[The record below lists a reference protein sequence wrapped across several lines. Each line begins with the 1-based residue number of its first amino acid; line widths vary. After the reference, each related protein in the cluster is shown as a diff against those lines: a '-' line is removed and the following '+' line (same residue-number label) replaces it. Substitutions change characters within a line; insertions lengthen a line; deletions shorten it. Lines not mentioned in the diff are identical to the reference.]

1 MDLTNKY
8 IILYPDQ
15 LNMHSFISAH
25 RIFSRIEHILGNK
38 INLSKF
44 KKIEIISNIFS
55 TFYKI
60 RNQQQQQQKKNHTCT
75 QEKNKRVAK
84 QFTTTITSES
94 LNKSDE
100 KKNTWR

>member
-25 RIFSRIEHILGNK
+25 RIFSRIEQILGNK

-60 RNQQQQQQKKNHTCT
+60 RNQQQQQQKK
-75 QEKNKRVAK
+75 
-84 QFTTTITSES
+84 TIHAH
-94 LNKSDE
+94 
-100 KKNTWR
+100 KKKTNVWLSNLSQQ